1 MDGDHGGDGHGDQ
14 VLGLEK
20 KKEKKQKAQSKGIS
34 DRSFLVW

>member
-20 KKEKKQKAQSKGIS
+20 KKEKKTKGSKQ
-34 DRSFLVW
+34 RYK